1 MKKRQNE
8 KAVSPV
14 IASVLLI
21 GIVVVMS
28 VIIFLWF
35 RGFTQESVTKF
46 DKNIALVCEEVDF
59 QASYS
64 GGKISVSNVGNVP
77 LYDLKIKISKG
88 GNFETR
94 DLSSISSSWPDSG
107 LIQGRAFSSSDVSG
121 DLGSP
126 SSLAFTPV
134 LIGSEQ
140 KTHVCEERYGKE
152 IIL

>member
-1 MKKRQNE
+1 MKKRIDK

-59 QASYS
+59 QATYS
-64 GGKISVSNVGNVP
+64 GGKISVSNTGNVP
-77 LYDLKIKISKG
+77 LYDLKVKISSG
-88 GNFETR
+88 GNFETK
-94 DLSSISSSWPDSG
+94 DLSAVDSSWPDSG
-107 LIQGRAFSSSDVSG
+107 LVQGRAFSSSDVSG
-121 DLGSP
+121 SLGSP
-126 SSLAFTPV
+126 NSLTFTPV

-140 KTHVCEERYGKE
+140 KTHVCEERFGKE